1 VHGYPNR
8 GAEWALRQ
16 NSVILI
22 FFSDP
27 PPRSRTNGIKEP
39 KIVINFVSVMSLS
52 FEKALKIKSLGE
64 SIFLGIEIA
73 QSGTKRLNQ
82 IYTLTQTI

>member
-1 VHGYPNR
+1 
-8 GAEWALRQ
+8 
-16 NSVILI
+16 
-22 FFSDP
+22 
-27 PPRSRTNGIKEP
+27 
-39 KIVINFVSVMSLS
+39 MSLS